1 MHMPD
6 NLKIKTTADTL
17 VLLDNS
23 GSMLNSVNANARLGI
38 ERAMD
43 VFDSGCSWA
52 FVSSNTSQPVILFFT
67 SSPAKGVAVLE
78 NDASFQ
84 LASDISSIGI
94 NPSDFL
100 RLSIEKH
107 ISWHGRPPLEIVFLS
122 DFMDMLPSPKFWS
135 SGNGG
140 LTPAVVALSR
150 SRVFCA
156 LPPGENGH
164 SLADA
169 QAWADALH
177 HCVGAQCFAM
187 PGEWIASAHER
198 FEIEAAARGPAS
210 SSPQPI
216 ADKLKSGRAGTA
228 VPNSGAK
235 ARTL

>member
-1 MHMPD
+1 MSMPD

-23 GSMLNSVNANARLGI
+23 GSMLNSVNAHARLGI

-43 VFDSGCSWA
+43 VFDSGCSWV
-52 FVSSNTSQPVILFFT
+52 FVSGYTSQPEIFFFA
-67 SSPAKGVAVLE
+67 SPPAKGVAFLE

-84 LASDISSIGI
+84 QAESISSGGV
-94 NPSDFL
+94 NPNDFL

-107 ISWHGRPPLEIVFLS
+107 ISWHGRPPLEIVFCS
-122 DFMDMLPSPKFWS
+122 DFMDTLPSLAFWS
-135 SGNGG
+135 SGSR
-140 LTPAVVALSR
+140 PAVVALGR

-164 SLADA
+164 SLEDA
-169 QAWADALH
+169 QAWANALH
-177 HCVGAQCFAM
+177 DCVGAQSFAM
-187 PGEWIASAHER
+187 HGEWIASANER

-210 SSPQPI
+210 SLPQPI
-216 ADKLKSGRAGTA
+216 ADKLKYGRAGSA
-228 VPNSGAK
+228 APSSGAK